1 MDYSFSHTVHASE
14 SLLKSD
20 GNLNAWNL
28 ENSSENTPKSS
39 GHDGPHIPTLMGTTI
54 GHNESINISGI
65 PITTTIFSTWVY
77 MFLLFIGVALFY
89 RASISNTSPRLKA
102 IGIDLISRLDIFF
115 SELLGSV
122 WIARK
127 FLWLVAGFFV
137 FIFTA
142 NIFGLLLDMINI
154 VVPSMHYYLRPINS
168 DLNTTL
174 IMAATVILVA
184 QATAVAFKGF
194 WKHYGHY
201 LANFSGNSASE
212 KAVSFFI
219 GYLHFA
225 GEFIRIGSLSMRLFL
240 NIFVGVILIGVA
252 VYIGSLLPGYG
263 LGQFLTL
270 PFWFFELL
278 VAFLQAYIFMTL
290 SGLYLREATEAHH

>member
-1 MDYSFSHTVHASE
+1 M
-14 SLLKSD
+14 
-20 GNLNAWNL
+20 
-28 ENSSENTPKSS
+28 
-39 GHDGPHIPTLMGTTI
+39 
-54 GHNESINISGI
+54 
-65 PITTTIFSTWVY
+65 
-77 MFLLFIGVALFY
+77 
-89 RASISNTSPRLKA
+89 
-102 IGIDLISRLDIFF
+102 FF
-115 SELLGSV
+115 SELLGSSRT
-122 WIARK
+122 ARRY
-127 FLWLVAGFFV
+127 LWLVAGFFV

-174 IMAATVILVA
+174 LMATTIILVA
-184 QATAVAFKGF
+184 QATAVVYKGF
-194 WKHYGHY
+194 WGHYGHY
-201 LANFSGNSASE
+201 LANFSGNTLSE
-212 KAVSFFI
+212 RLVSFFI

-252 VYIGSLLPGYG
+252 VYIGSLLPGGG